1 MPPDRL
7 SFLETNL
14 LDVLKDPDFQARA
27 KQAGF
32 IITPGDAKVTADR
45 WKSDDKELYPILL
58 EAGLVKAHKK

>member
-1 MPPDRL
+1 
-7 SFLETNL
+7 
-14 LDVLKDPDFQARA
+14 VLKDPDFQARA